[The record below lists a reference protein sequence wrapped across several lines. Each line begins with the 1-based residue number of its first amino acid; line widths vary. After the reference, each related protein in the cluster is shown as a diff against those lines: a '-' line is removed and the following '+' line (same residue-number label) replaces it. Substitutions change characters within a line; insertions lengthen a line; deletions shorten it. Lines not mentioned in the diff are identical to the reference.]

1 MHAHGAHGL
10 LHLRAEGHSG
20 GCSEQG
26 PPDSLAP
33 LLSWVIVVGHS
44 EFGLEHSS
52 ESTANSQQFP
62 KIEVKEKPRVAY
74 CAHYQKK
81 EL

>member
-1 MHAHGAHGL
+1 V
-10 LHLRAEGHSG
+10 
-20 GCSEQG
+20 G
-26 PPDSLAP
+26 P
-33 LLSWVIVVGHS
+33 S

-62 KIEVKEKPRVAY
+62 KIEVKENPRVAY